1 MDIVLA
7 IVIIGMM
14 IMGVIMALSYV
25 ASFVVSIMPIIVTI
39 LLFWIIIKIFIKV
52 YISSYFNSDKFKSF
66 KQDINDYIIE
76 CNELNNHIEKLR
88 ESYLHYKKTNF
99 GYTEIEDESIYNY
112 KRNNLDTVNSDYIY
126 DCSLTVF
133 RNSKNK
139 PFPYLC
145 KYFNIPI
152 NEESLER
159 FEDIFNQFASAEEGK
174 TILNIKYNEI
184 KEKISNNVPK
194 LVIKKAT
201 ERLNKEL
208 NFKQIDFNKMYF
220 PKYVFRYVS
229 PAGNKKLKN
238 PIILDLENL
247 ENFIKFLSNN
257 IKRKESIQGQRA
269 LMTQQLRKRIKER
282 DNYTCHYCHNSISK
296 EPNLLLEID
305 HIIPLSK
312 GGKTEERNLQTL
324 CWKCN
329 RSKGNKIIQ
338 NIEIGEQLQNDLQ
351 DVGYL
356 NDRLAPEKINQSD
369 DNYGSSLKLKN
380 EQELKSQRIKE
391 LTKQINN
398 IEKIKSETL
407 QESSVSDSIESSNK
421 IHENVNNDVSK
432 EFVEENSIEEKKNAT
447 TTKRLNENNS
457 NDVIEE
463 TNDSSNK
470 MSKDFTIPGFRTKIL
485 WKEILALM
493 GYGFIIFYI
502 FTSGKVVLFSR
513 ITTVLWMLETIAIFT
528 NYLSIRDDLPFS
540 NSKYL
545 IVRLISTIVFWIVI
559 LLLTLIL
566 VALIL

>member
-1 MDIVLA
+1 MQRD
-7 IVIIGMM
+7 
-14 IMGVIMALSYV
+14 
-25 ASFVVSIMPIIVTI
+25 
-39 LLFWIIIKIFIKV
+39 
-52 YISSYFNSDKFKSF
+52 
-66 KQDINDYIIE
+66 
-76 CNELNNHIEKLR
+76 
-88 ESYLHYKKTNF
+88 
-99 GYTEIEDESIYNY
+99 
-112 KRNNLDTVNSDYIY
+112 SDYIY
-126 DCSLTVF
+126 YCSLTIS
-133 RNSKNK
+133 RNAENR

-152 NEESLER
+152 NEESLEK
-159 FEDIFNQFASAEEGK
+159 FEDIFNKFASAEEGK
-174 TILNIKYNEI
+174 TILNVKYNEI
-184 KEKISNNVPK
+184 REKISNNVPK
-194 LVIKKAT
+194 LVIKKAY

-208 NFKQIDFNKMYF
+208 NFKQIDFNKIYF
-220 PKYVFRYVS
+220 PKYVFSYIS
-229 PAGNKKLKN
+229 PAGNSN
-238 PIILDLENL
+238 FDTTIILDLENL
-247 ENFIKFLSNN
+247 ENFIKFLSDN
-257 IKRKESIQGQRA
+257 IKRKESIQGQRD

-282 DNYTCHYCHNSISK
+282 DNYTCRYCHNSISK

-338 NIEIGEQLQNDLQ
+338 NIEIEEQFQNDLH

-356 NDRLAPEKINQSD
+356 NDRLEPEKINQND
-369 DNYGSSLKLKN
+369 DNYGNSLKLKN

-398 IEKIKSETL
+398 IEKIKSKTL

-421 IHENVNNDVSK
+421 IHENVNNDVLK
-432 EFVEENSIEEKKNAT
+432 EFVEENSIEEKINAAA
-447 TTKRLNENNS
+447 TKHLNENNS

-463 TNDSSNK
+463 TKDSSNK
-470 MSKDFTIPGFRTKIL
+470 TPKDFTIPGFRTKKL

-528 NYLSIRDDLPFS
+528 NYLSIRDELPFS
-540 NSKYL
+540 DSKYL

-566 VALIL
+566 VVLIF

>member
-1 MDIVLA
+1 
-7 IVIIGMM
+7 
-14 IMGVIMALSYV
+14 
-25 ASFVVSIMPIIVTI
+25 
-39 LLFWIIIKIFIKV
+39 
-52 YISSYFNSDKFKSF
+52 
-66 KQDINDYIIE
+66 
-76 CNELNNHIEKLR
+76 
-88 ESYLHYKKTNF
+88 
-99 GYTEIEDESIYNY
+99 
-112 KRNNLDTVNSDYIY
+112 
-126 DCSLTVF
+126 
-133 RNSKNK
+133 
-139 PFPYLC
+139 
-145 KYFNIPI
+145 
-152 NEESLER
+152 
-159 FEDIFNQFASAEEGK
+159 
-174 TILNIKYNEI
+174 
-184 KEKISNNVPK
+184 
-194 LVIKKAT
+194 
-201 ERLNKEL
+201 
-208 NFKQIDFNKMYF
+208 
-220 PKYVFRYVS
+220 
-229 PAGNKKLKN
+229 
-238 PIILDLENL
+238 
-247 ENFIKFLSNN
+247 
-257 IKRKESIQGQRA
+257 
-269 LMTQQLRKRIKER
+269 MTQQLRKRIKER
-282 DNYTCHYCHNSISK
+282 DNYTCRYCHNSISK

-432 EFVEENSIEEKKNAT
+432 EFVEENSIEEKINAT

-513 ITTVLWMLETIAIFT
+513 ITTVL
-528 NYLSIRDDLPFS
+528 
-540 NSKYL
+540 
-545 IVRLISTIVFWIVI
+545 
-559 LLLTLIL
+559 
-566 VALIL
+566 